1 MYPRTARQA
10 ELLAT
15 AQRLAERF
23 REHAAEH
30 DRDASFP
37 FEHFALMR
45 EAGYLAASIPSA
57 DGGGGYALADIVLAQ
72 MALAKG
78 DGSTALA
85 VGMHLMTCGTEAATH
100 AWPDALRARLFREVV
115 EEGALLNNVAAE
127 PELGSPQGGGRPRT
141 ALAPDGPGRW
151 RLNGH
156 KTFTTMAPA
165 LRYCITY
172 VAFEDGSGDVGRV
185 AVRRDLPGV
194 RVEETWDALGMR
206 STGSHDVF
214 FDDVPVSDDDVT
226 TRRNPRDGVAGMT
239 AGGAWFPLLIGA
251 ASLGVADAARDY
263 AVHFART
270 RQPTGAPHPIAKI
283 PFVREQVAR
292 MDAALLA
299 ARTLLLATAEDA
311 GAESLAPAARR
322 ALGAQI
328 AAAKMLATNT
338 GVDVA
343 EIAMRIVG
351 GVGLQRSEPLERYFR
366 DVRTGL
372 TNPPIDARAL
382 EAIAA
387 VALDDPP
394 AD

>member
-1 MYPRTARQA
+1 MNPRTDRQA
-10 ELLAT
+10 ALLDV

-23 REHAAEH
+23 RAHAAEH

-37 FEHFALMR
+37 FEHFDAMR
-45 EAGYLAASIPSA
+45 EAGYLAASVPQEY
-57 DGGGGYALADIVLAQ
+57 GGGGHGLADIVLAQ
-72 MALAKG
+72 LALAQG

-85 VGMHLMTCGTEAATH
+85 VGMHLMTCGTEAAAR
-100 AWPDALRARLFREVV
+100 AWPEPVRTRLFRAVV

-151 RLNGH
+151 RLTGH

-165 LRYCITY
+165 LTYFITY
-172 VAFEDGSGDVGRV
+172 AAFEDGSGDVGRV
-185 AVRRDLPGV
+185 AVRRGLPGI

-206 STGSHDVF
+206 ATGSHDVF
-214 FDDVPVSDDDVT
+214 FTDVPVTDDDVT
-226 TRRNPRDGVAGMT
+226 SRRDPRAGGAGMAT
-239 AGGAWFPLLIGA
+239 GGAWFPLLIGA
-251 ASLGVADAARDY
+251 ASLGVATAARDY

-270 RQPTGAPHPIAKI
+270 RQPTGAPHPIAQI
-283 PFVREQVAR
+283 PYVREQVGR

-299 ARTLLLATAEDA
+299 ARTLLRATAEDWDASPSA
-311 GAESLAPAARR
+311 GRA
-322 ALGAQI
+322 ALGAHV

-338 GVDVA
+338 AVEVA
-343 EIAMRIVG
+343 EIAMRLVG
-351 GVGLQRSEPLERYFR
+351 GVGLQRLEPLERYFR

-372 TNPPIDARAL
+372 VNPPIEARAL

-387 VALDDPP
+387 AALDDPP